1 MRIGQN
7 RFLGAI
13 HMLLSDLA
21 IRRAKPKEKA
31 YTLND
36 GNGLS
41 LLIEPNGSKGW
52 RLRYRFAGKP
62 KMLSLGVFLRCP
74 FLMPGRQGM
83 KPKGLSLVEL
93 IRVRSER
100 PKSENRRTN
109 AVTPLRRSPVSGM
122 KNAWTDGHNHMPQR

>member
-1 MRIGQN
+1 
-7 RFLGAI
+7 
-13 HMLLSDLA
+13 MLLSDHA

-62 KMLSLGVFLRCP
+62 KMLSLGVYP
-74 FLMPGRQGM
+74 DVS
-83 KPKGLSLVEL
+83 LSDARAARDEAKRLL
-93 IRVRSER
+93 AGGINPSEAR
-100 PKSENRRTN
+100 KAQKREQASKFGNTFEGIAREWYEKRID
-109 AVTPLRRSPVSGM
+109 RWSSSY
-122 KNAWTDGHNHMPQR
+122 DE

>member
-62 KMLSLGVFLRCP
+62 KMLSLGVYPEVSLSDARTA
-74 FLMPGRQGM
+74 RM

-100 PKSENRRTN
+100 PKSENRQTN

-122 KNAWTDGHNHMPQR
+122 KNAWTDGLSHMQRK

>member
-1 MRIGQN
+1 
-7 RFLGAI
+7 
-13 HMLLSDLA
+13 MLLSDLA

-62 KMLSLGVFLRCP
+62 K
-74 FLMPGRQGM
+74 
-83 KPKGLSLVEL
+83 
-93 IRVRSER
+93 
-100 PKSENRRTN
+100 SENRRANLAILLRVLLANGTKSGSTGGHRH
-109 AVTPLRRSPVSGM
+109 TPR
-122 KNAWTDGHNHMPQR
+122 K

>member
-1 MRIGQN
+1 
-7 RFLGAI
+7 
-13 HMLLSDLA
+13 MLLSDLA

-62 KMLSLGVFLRCP
+62 KMLSLGVYLMCLC
-74 FLMPGRQGM
+74 LMPGRQGM
-83 KPKGLSLVEL
+83 RLKGFL
-93 IRVRSER
+93 
-100 PKSENRRTN
+100 
-109 AVTPLRRSPVSGM
+109 PVV
-122 KNAWTDGHNHMPQR
+122 